1 MMHLEHLEQR
11 SRIVWSKF
19 WIQSYTFQ
27 WMLLLFLLLLSESIM
42 TIMFLLHQHSA
53 VLQIQV
59 TSKNILYIRH
69 FRFHFLC
76 DSGWF
81 NWAVEISFWN
91 KWWVYWCHQLCSKQ
105 GREINIFE
113 STTFNSLKIFTIWA
127 WLGLWQ
133 SFFLVPMLWYIVSQW
148 LWFIR
153 VVISAII
160 SQCASNMLF
169 SSKLTGIQKAIV
181 FKVLWLHKKNNVR
194 KYFVLSL
201 QSQQWLLQLVTIIV
215 LFWKYTFIFRE

>member
-27 WMLLLFLLLLSESIM
+27 WMLLLFLVLLSESIM

-81 NWAVEISFWN
+81 NWAVEISIWSR
-91 KWWVYWCHQLCSKQ
+91 WWVYCCHQLCSKQ
-105 GREINIFE
+105 GRKMVFWVY
-113 STTFNSLKIFTIWA
+113 NSLQFKNLHHLSLTWIVTIF
-127 WLGLWQ
+127 
-133 SFFLVPMLWYIVSQW
+133 F
-148 LWFIR
+148 
-153 VVISAII
+153 
-160 SQCASNMLF
+160 F
-169 SSKLTGIQKAIV
+169 SS
-181 FKVLWLHKKNNVR
+181 NVAV
-194 KYFVLSL
+194 YCLPVIMIHQSGHLSNHL
-201 QSQQWLLQLVTIIV
+201 SVCL
-215 LFWKYTFIFRE
+215 

>member
-76 DSGWF
+76 VQDDLTGRLKSQFGADDEFTAAISYVQNKVEKWF
-81 NWAVEISFWN
+81 
-91 KWWVYWCHQLCSKQ
+91 
-105 GREINIFE
+105 FE
-113 STTFNSLKIFTIWA
+113 STTVYSLKIFMIWA

-133 SFFLVPMLWYIVSQW
+133 SLFFS
-148 LWFIR
+148 FN
-153 VVISAII
+153 VVVYCLPVIMIHQSGHL
-160 SQCASNMLF
+160 SN
-169 SSKLTGIQKAIV
+169 
-181 FKVLWLHKKNNVR
+181 H
-194 KYFVLSL
+194 LSVCL
-201 QSQQWLLQLVTIIV
+201 
-215 LFWKYTFIFRE
+215 